1 MEENKKINYN
11 LRDYQTSITN
21 NIREI
26 FNREDS
32 KYNRF
37 AGVNVPTG
45 GGKSFV
51 AIEEMLEVFENEN
64 GDIRFK
70 DIGEISNI
78 DRTKEINDT
87 PILYIAP
94 SHEILS
100 QVKLNI
106 VKNVILNIDG
116 LENMSVEEINS
127 MIKDDFP
134 FLNFSGI
141 DEDITDS
148 SSESDKKKAIMR
160 QITPEQVTEIVKK
173 AFPGLELKCYA
184 GVKENGEPEEDE
196 YIVTEEDV
204 KDKFKLVIL
213 DEAHRVGADTWSE
226 NVKNLIRNSVKTKI
240 LAITATPKR
249 TDDKQKDMMQE
260 IAKMVYNDETI
271 LPDVYMAKEILV
283 LDAMRDGIV
292 TSPEVV
298 DYAPALAKSEE
309 YNQIRQKYE
318 TAKGKSKTEIKKVLD
333 QMHEIMG
340 FVPEGRIHENDEDK
354 KIGEN
359 LQQNLKNKNGKFIAF
374 IPSNKTGNE
383 EDKIGTREYFSNWEK
398 RIRNQFE
405 NVVDDNG
412 NPVNVE
418 VSFVTSD
425 SSVQNAKEN
434 SKILKDFEDKSN
446 TIGGIKILVA
456 IDKLNEGV
464 HVDGIDGCLMYR
476 RIGKDSST
484 LFLQETGR
492 CISSMD
498 PKIVTSEDFIKQSKE
513 QIFDFSGNFLRQI
526 NNNIGGKVSRRYDLE
541 KIGEIAE
548 WIKNNGTPD
557 INSKNLREARYAVAL
572 KRLYDKYETY
582 SQRRYSNN
590 IR

>member
-1 MEENKKINYN
+1 MEENKKINYK

-26 FNREDS
+26 FNREDNE
-32 KYNRF
+32 YNRF

-51 AIEEMLEVFENEN
+51 AIEEILEVFENET
-64 GDIRFK
+64 GDIKFK
-70 DIGEISNI
+70 ESDEIFNV
-78 DRTKEINDT
+78 DRTKEINNT

-100 QVKLNI
+100 QVKLHI

-127 MIKDDFP
+127 MIKEDFP
-134 FLNFSGI
+134 FLSFSGV
-141 DEDITDS
+141 DADITDS

-160 QITPEQVTEIVKK
+160 QITPEQVTEMVKR
-173 AFPGLELKCYA
+173 AFPRLELKCYA
-184 GVKENGEPEEDE
+184 GVKENGKPEDDE
-196 YIVTEEDV
+196 YIVTDDV

-226 NVKNLIRNSVKTKI
+226 NIKNLIRNTAKTKI

-260 IAKMVYNDETI
+260 IAKMVYNDEII

-292 TSPEVV
+292 TSPEII

-309 YNQIRQKYE
+309 YNQIKQKYE
-318 TAKGKSKTEIKKVLD
+318 TAKGKSKTELKKVLD
-333 QMHEIMG
+333 QMHEIIG
-340 FVPEGRIHENDEDK
+340 FVPKGKIQEKDQDK
-354 KIGEN
+354 NIGEN
-359 LQQNLKNKNGKFIAF
+359 LEQNLKNRNGKFIAF
-374 IPSNKTGNE
+374 IPSNKSGNE
-383 EDKIGTREYFSNWEK
+383 DEKVGTKEYFSGWEK
-398 RIRNQFE
+398 RIREQFE
-405 NVVDDNG
+405 NVLDDNG
-412 NPVNVE
+412 NPVKVE
-418 VSFVTSD
+418 ISFVTSD
-425 SSVQNAKEN
+425 TSVQNSKEN
-434 SKILKDFEDKSN
+434 SKVLKDFEDKSN
-446 TIGGIKILVA
+446 TTGGVKILVA

-476 RIGKDSST
+476 PIEKDSST

-498 PKIVTSEDFIKQSKE
+498 PKIVTSDDFIIQSKE
-513 QIFDFSGNFLRQI
+513 QIFDFSGNFLKQI

-541 KIGEIAE
+541 KMGEIAE
-548 WIKNNGTPD
+548 WIRDNGVPD
-557 INSKNLREARYAVAL
+557 INSKNLREARYAIAL
-572 KRLYDKYETY
+572 KRLYDKYENY

-590 IR
+590 FG

>member
-1 MEENKKINYN
+1 MEENKKINYK

-26 FNREDS
+26 FNREDNE
-32 KYNRF
+32 YNRF

-51 AIEEMLEVFENEN
+51 AIEEILEVFENET
-64 GDIRFK
+64 GDIKFK
-70 DIGEISNI
+70 ESDEISNV
-78 DRTKEINDT
+78 DRTKEINNT
-87 PILYIAP
+87 SILYIAP

-100 QVKLNI
+100 QVKLHI

-127 MIKDDFP
+127 MIKEDFP
-134 FLNFSGI
+134 FLSFSGV
-141 DEDITDS
+141 DADITDS

-160 QITPEQVTEIVKK
+160 QITPEQVTEMVKR
-173 AFPGLELKCYA
+173 AFPRLELKCYA
-184 GVKENGEPEEDE
+184 GVKENGKPEDDE
-196 YIVTEEDV
+196 YIVTDDV

-226 NVKNLIRNSVKTKI
+226 NIKNLIRNSAKTKI

-260 IAKMVYNDETI
+260 IAKMVYNDEII

-292 TSPEVV
+292 TSPEII

-309 YNQIRQKYE
+309 YNQIKQKYE
-318 TAKGKSKTEIKKVLD
+318 TAKGKSKTELKKVLD
-333 QMHEIMG
+333 QMHEIIG
-340 FVPEGRIHENDEDK
+340 FVPKGKIQEKDQDK
-354 KIGEN
+354 NIGEN
-359 LQQNLKNKNGKFIAF
+359 LEQNLKNRNGKFIAF
-374 IPSNKTGNE
+374 IPSNKSGNE
-383 EDKIGTREYFSNWEK
+383 DEKVGTKEYFSGWEK
-398 RIRNQFE
+398 RIREQFE
-405 NVVDDNG
+405 NVLDDNG
-412 NPVNVE
+412 NPVKVE
-418 VSFVTSD
+418 ISFVTSD
-425 SSVQNAKEN
+425 TSVQNSKEN
-434 SKILKDFEDKSN
+434 SKVLKDFEDKSN
-446 TIGGIKILVA
+446 TTGGVKILVA

-476 RIGKDSST
+476 PIEKDSST

-498 PKIVTSEDFIKQSKE
+498 PKIVTSDDFIIQSKE
-513 QIFDFSGNFLRQI
+513 QIFDFSGNFLKQI

-541 KIGEIAE
+541 KMGEIAE
-548 WIKNNGTPD
+548 WIRDNGVPD
-557 INSKNLREARYAVAL
+557 INSKNLREARYAIAL
-572 KRLYDKYETY
+572 KRLYDKYENY

-590 IR
+590 FG

>member
-1 MEENKKINYN
+1 MEENKKINYK

-26 FNREDS
+26 FNREDNE
-32 KYNRF
+32 YNRF

-51 AIEEMLEVFENEN
+51 AIEEILEVFENET
-64 GDIRFK
+64 GDIKFK
-70 DIGEISNI
+70 ESDEIFNV
-78 DRTKEINDT
+78 DRTKEINNT

-100 QVKLNI
+100 QVKLHI

-127 MIKDDFP
+127 MIKEDFP
-134 FLNFSGI
+134 FLSFSGV
-141 DEDITDS
+141 DADITDS

-160 QITPEQVTEIVKK
+160 QITPEQVTEMVKR
-173 AFPGLELKCYA
+173 AFPRLELKCYA
-184 GVKENGEPEEDE
+184 GVKENGKPEDDE
-196 YIVTEEDV
+196 YIVTDDV

-226 NVKNLIRNSVKTKI
+226 NIKNLIRNSAKTKI

-260 IAKMVYNDETI
+260 IAKMVYNDEII

-292 TSPEVV
+292 TSPEII

-309 YNQIRQKYE
+309 YNQIKQKYE
-318 TAKGKSKTEIKKVLD
+318 TAKGKSKTELKKVLD
-333 QMHEIMG
+333 QMHEIIG
-340 FVPEGRIHENDEDK
+340 FVPKGKIQEKDQDK
-354 KIGEN
+354 NIGEN
-359 LQQNLKNKNGKFIAF
+359 LEQNLKNRNGKFIAF
-374 IPSNKTGNE
+374 IPSNKSGNE
-383 EDKIGTREYFSNWEK
+383 DEKVGTKEYFSGWEK
-398 RIRNQFE
+398 RIREQFE
-405 NVVDDNG
+405 NVLDDNG
-412 NPVNVE
+412 NPVKVE
-418 VSFVTSD
+418 ISFVTSD
-425 SSVQNAKEN
+425 TSVQNSKEN
-434 SKILKDFEDKSN
+434 SKVLKDFEDKSN
-446 TIGGIKILVA
+446 TTGGVKILVA

-476 RIGKDSST
+476 PIEKDSST

-498 PKIVTSEDFIKQSKE
+498 PKIVTSDDFIIQSKE
-513 QIFDFSGNFLRQI
+513 QIFDFSGNFLKQI

-541 KIGEIAE
+541 KMGEIAE
-548 WIKNNGTPD
+548 WIRDNGVPD
-557 INSKNLREARYAVAL
+557 INSKNLREARYAIAL
-572 KRLYDKYETY
+572 KRLYDKYENY

-590 IR
+590 FG

>member
-1 MEENKKINYN
+1 MEENKKINYK

-26 FNREDS
+26 FNREDNE
-32 KYNRF
+32 YNRF

-51 AIEEMLEVFENEN
+51 AIEEILEVFENET
-64 GDIRFK
+64 GDIMFK
-70 DIGEISNI
+70 ESDEISNV
-78 DRTKEINDT
+78 DRTKEINNT
-87 PILYIAP
+87 SILYIAP

-100 QVKLNI
+100 QVKLHI

-127 MIKDDFP
+127 MIKEDFP
-134 FLNFSGI
+134 FLSFSGV
-141 DEDITDS
+141 DADITDS

-160 QITPEQVTEIVKK
+160 QITPEQVTEMVKR
-173 AFPGLELKCYA
+173 AFPRLELKCYA
-184 GVKENGEPEEDE
+184 GVKENGEPEDDE
-196 YIVTEEDV
+196 YIVTDDV

-226 NVKNLIRNSVKTKI
+226 NIKNLIRNSTKTKI

-260 IAKMVYNDETI
+260 IAKMVYNDQII

-292 TSPEVV
+292 TSPEIV
-298 DYAPALAKSEE
+298 DYAPALAQSEE
-309 YNQIRQKYE
+309 YNQIKQKYE
-318 TAKGKSKTEIKKVLD
+318 IAKGKSKTELKKVLD
-333 QMHEIMG
+333 QMHKIIG
-340 FVPEGRIHENDEDK
+340 FVPKGKIQENDEDK
-354 KIGEN
+354 NIGEN
-359 LQQNLKNKNGKFIAF
+359 LEQNLKNRNGKFIAF
-374 IPSNKTGNE
+374 IPSNKSGNE
-383 EDKIGTREYFSNWEK
+383 DEKVGTKEYFSSWEK
-398 RIRNQFE
+398 RIREQFE
-405 NVVDDNG
+405 NVLDDNG
-412 NPVNVE
+412 NPVKVE
-418 VSFVTSD
+418 ISFVTSD
-425 SSVQNAKEN
+425 TNVQNSKEN
-434 SKILKDFEDKSN
+434 SKVLKDFEDKSN
-446 TIGGIKILVA
+446 TTGGIKILVA

-476 RIGKDSST
+476 PIGKDSST

-498 PKIVTSEDFIKQSKE
+498 PKIVTNDEFIIQSKE
-513 QIFDFSGNFLRQI
+513 QIFDFSGNYLKQI

-541 KIGEIAE
+541 KMGEIAE
-548 WIKNNGTPD
+548 WIRDNGVPD
-557 INSKNLREARYAVAL
+557 INSKNLREARYAIAL
-572 KRLYDKYETY
+572 KRLYDKYENY

-590 IR
+590 FG

>member
-1 MEENKKINYN
+1 MEENKKINYK

-26 FNREDS
+26 FNREDNE
-32 KYNRF
+32 YNRF

-51 AIEEMLEVFENEN
+51 AIEEILEVFENET
-64 GDIRFK
+64 GDIMFK
-70 DIGEISNI
+70 ESDEISNV
-78 DRTKEINDT
+78 DRTKEINNT
-87 PILYIAP
+87 SILYIAP

-100 QVKLNI
+100 QVKLHI

-127 MIKDDFP
+127 MIKEDFP
-134 FLNFSGI
+134 FLSFSGV
-141 DEDITDS
+141 DADITDS

-160 QITPEQVTEIVKK
+160 QITPEQVTEMVKR

-184 GVKENGEPEEDE
+184 GVKENGETEDDE
-196 YIVTEEDV
+196 YIVTDDV

-226 NVKNLIRNSVKTKI
+226 NIKNLIRNSTKTKI

-260 IAKMVYNDETI
+260 IAKMVYNDQII

-292 TSPEVV
+292 TSPEIV

-309 YNQIRQKYE
+309 YNQIKQKYE
-318 TAKGKSKTEIKKVLD
+318 IAKGKSKTELKKVLD
-333 QMHEIMG
+333 QMHKIIG
-340 FVPEGRIHENDEDK
+340 FVPKGKIQENDEDK
-354 KIGEN
+354 NIGEN
-359 LQQNLKNKNGKFIAF
+359 LEQNLKNRNGKFIAF
-374 IPSNKTGNE
+374 IPSNKSGNE
-383 EDKIGTREYFSNWEK
+383 DEKVGTKEYFSSWEK
-398 RIRNQFE
+398 RIREQFE
-405 NVVDDNG
+405 NVLDDNG
-412 NPVNVE
+412 NPVKVE
-418 VSFVTSD
+418 ISFVTSD
-425 SSVQNAKEN
+425 TNVQNSKEN
-434 SKILKDFEDKSN
+434 SKVLKDFEDKSN
-446 TIGGIKILVA
+446 TTGGIKILVA

-476 RIGKDSST
+476 PIGKDSST

-498 PKIVTSEDFIKQSKE
+498 PKIVTSDDFIIQSKE
-513 QIFDFSGNFLRQI
+513 QIFDFSGNFLKQI

-541 KIGEIAE
+541 KMGEIAE
-548 WIKNNGTPD
+548 WIRDNGVPD
-557 INSKNLREARYAVAL
+557 INSKNLREARYAIAL
-572 KRLYDKYETY
+572 KRLYDKYENY

-590 IR
+590 FG